1 LRPSP
6 LSARQAAG
14 CSLSRN
20 TLCSPARRVVG
31 CRGAVSSRSP
41 EYPPVPSGRRVVR
54 DKTVNRMTSF
64 TGVRH
69 LIRWATPW
77 GSRPPNR
84 FPDEPSS
91 ARGHVQRPGLSAGG
105 HAQSSAQTV
114 SRTGLCPALGVRGGH
129 VQRSGVSVGRGHA
142 QSLAQTVSR
151 TGLCPALGVGGGHVQ
166 WPG

>member
-91 ARGHVQRPGLSAGG
+91 ARGHVQRPGLSAGDMPSPRPR
-105 HAQSSAQTV
+105 Q
-114 SRTGLCPALGVRGGH
+114 
-129 VQRSGVSVGRGHA
+129 
-142 QSLAQTVSR
+142 
-151 TGLCPALGVGGGHVQ
+151 
-166 WPG
+166 